1 MKKIV
6 LSMMVVG
13 ALLATSCKG
22 EKKEAKDA
30 AKEVVTKVEKETEK
44 VVEDT
49 KEAVSDMIDSAL
61 EGVKIPT
68 FSNEAVTE
76 NLKSYAQYAKD
87 YIAAD
92 GNVAKITAMAS
103 KGATL
108 LAKGK
113 ELASKL
119 DTKELSK
126 YESVLTA
133 IQAKMAPSK

>member
-1 MKKIV
+1 
-6 LSMMVVG
+6 MMVVG

-22 EKKEAKDA
+22 EKKDVKDA
-30 AKEVVTKVEKETEK
+30 TKEVVTKVEKETEK

-49 KEAVSDMIDSAL
+49 KDAVSKMIDSAL
-61 EGVKIPT
+61 EGVKIPE

-87 YIAAD
+87 YIDAK
-92 GNVAKITAMAS
+92 GNLAKITAMAP
-103 KGATL
+103 KGAEL
-108 LAKGK
+108 LKKGK

-133 IQAKMAPSK
+133 IQSKMAPAK